1 MITLEIQET
10 NRFLK
15 LPEELGECDPR
26 QYREAC
32 NLIYRYQQNELSY
45 EDFRIEMLYKLL
57 DLEKGSAKDLLDA
70 ERMEMYSNLFS
81 LSCYVDAFFEKDEHE
96 EVDKLNLKLYYI
108 DNKIKKVRSGDYDLV
123 GPADEFENITWGQYM
138 DALEIYYLIE
148 NQPSKELFYELMAI
162 FYLPKGKKYD
172 REKAGRYLKHI
183 QKCHFGEV
191 YGFFLLF
198 ASFQSY
204 LFSATIFYQGNEL
217 DLSILFQDPEDRKKE
232 TEPKSKIP
240 GIGMKSIEF
249 QLAGSGVFGPLK
261 EMRKTNFWETILRIY
276 DIRKSDLDAQA
287 ERERQEEIAKTK
299 NR

>member
-10 NRFLK
+10 NRFFK
-15 LPEELGECDPR
+15 LPEELGECDSR

-32 NLIYRYQQNELSY
+32 LLIYRYQQNEMSY
-45 EDFRIEMLYKLL
+45 EDFRVEMLYKLL
-57 DLEKGSAKDLLDA
+57 DLEKGSKKGLFDSEKLELH
-70 ERMEMYSNLFS
+70 SNIFS
-81 LSCYVDAFFEKDEHE
+81 LSCFVDSFFEKDEHE

-108 DNKIKKVRSGDYDLV
+108 DNKIRETRVGDYDFI
-123 GPADEFENITWGQYM
+123 GPADEFEDISWGQYM
-138 DALEIYYLIE
+138 DALEVYYLIE
-148 NQPSKELFYELMAI
+148 NQPSKELYYELMAI
-162 FYLPKGKKYD
+162 FYLPMGKRYD
-172 REKAGRYLKHI
+172 RDKTNRYLKHI

-217 DLSILFQDPEDRKKE
+217 DLSILFQDPADRKKE

-276 DIRKSDLDAQA
+276 DIRKSDLDARA
-287 ERERQEEIAKTK
+287 ERERQEEIAKSK
-299 NR
+299 NK

>member
-1 MITLEIQET
+1 MITLEILET
-10 NRFLK
+10 NRYLN
-15 LPEELGECDPR
+15 LPEELGECDAR
-26 QYREAC
+26 QYKEAC
-32 NLIYRYQQNELSY
+32 FLIYRYQQDELSY
-45 EDFRIEMLYKLL
+45 EDFRIEMLYALL
-57 DLEKGSAKDLLDA
+57 DLEKGSSKDLLDA
-70 ERMEMYSNLFS
+70 QRLEMLSNIYS
-81 LSCYVDAFFEKDEHE
+81 LSCLIDSFFEKDEEE
-96 EVDKLNLKLYYI
+96 EVDKLNVKLYFI
-108 DNKIKKVRSGDYDLV
+108 DNKIKKTRADGINFF
-123 GPADEFENITWGQYM
+123 GPADEFEDITWGQYM

-148 NQPSKELFYELMAI
+148 NQPSKELFYELMAT
-162 FYLPKGKKYD
+162 FYLPKGKKYNG
-172 REKAGRYLKHI
+172 EKAKRYLKHI

-217 DLSILFQDPEDRKKE
+217 DLSILFQDPEDKKKE
-232 TEPKSKIP
+232 TESKSKIP

-287 ERERQEEIAKTK
+287 ERERQEEIAKSK
-299 NR
+299 NK